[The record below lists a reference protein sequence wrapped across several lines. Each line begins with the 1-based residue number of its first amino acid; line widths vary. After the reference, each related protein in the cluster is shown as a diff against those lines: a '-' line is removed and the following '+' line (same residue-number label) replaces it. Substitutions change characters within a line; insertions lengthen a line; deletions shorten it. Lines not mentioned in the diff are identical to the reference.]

1 MNRAFSFLAVLVSFF
16 SGAVAADSP
25 PPLKLGMPLDRPYEL
40 DLRFHPDSWQTYICL
55 VDDGQKTLVGKDGA
69 LLYDYP
75 GPYAD
80 FGTRVQVALSGPGG
94 EWVSQS
100 LASPRTPILTTA
112 SRCGAFALRQT
123 AFAVAGAAAATLR
136 PVAPETRQGLEGR
149 GIEFLGSHAPQVD
162 WADPKGRVDRTF
174 SGVDIGFGHP
184 LSYRFAAR
192 PGHDYWV
199 VFGLCEGYWDK
210 PSQRVLDLK
219 VEGKV
224 RETVDPVERAGKDRA
239 FVIPVKGRDLDGD
252 GWVDIEVA
260 ASLAATDGNTILNA
274 LWVFEKEPDA
284 EAVLEGSATRRAL
297 AYAPCG
303 EGPAVTDAPPRA
315 DLVLA
320 EVTNSGTVPARP
332 AIRVAVQS
340 TGSLSFDGVT
350 GAVLLRELPAL
361 TLSEKAS
368 ANREGKLLALD
379 LSLPVLQP
387 NETKSFVIAMHRNAA
402 ARAWSVEE
410 ARAALSD
417 AERYWQNASLPYDRL
432 VVPDPAV
439 QGLFDS
445 CIRNIYQ
452 AREMKK
458 GLPAFQV
465 GPTCYR
471 GLWVVD
477 GAFLLES
484 ISMLGRT
491 DETRAG
497 VAYLLSH
504 QKEDGSFELLPK
516 YWKETG
522 IVLWVIDR
530 HEQLTGDRAW
540 LEGTWPCVE
549 KAANFIIELR
559 KRASA
564 DPLAPHA
571 GLTPPGVCDGGLGGE
586 MSEYTNPYWIL
597 RGLKSAADMAA
608 RLGRTEEQERW
619 RAEYD
624 DMWAAFRKA
633 SERDMI
639 TDSFGN
645 RMLPIPMERPLKAA
659 PQRAQWAFCHAV
671 YPGELF
677 AADDPMVRGTM
688 ANLTDNE
695 REGLV
700 YGTGWIEDG
709 LWNYFGSFYAHA
721 FLWLGQGQ
729 KAARTAIAF
738 ANHAAPTLV
747 WREEQM
753 PQGCRPK
760 IVGDMP
766 HNWASA
772 EFIRC
777 VIHLL
782 VIERGDELHLLE
794 GLPPSWLRP
803 GARIELNGVE
813 TRFGPVTMSLAV
825 DSEGKAAQLKFQPPT
840 RRPAAKI
847 VAHLGEKLR
856 GAGETTGA
864 LELSKTLNTDAP
876 LLVIQ

>member
-1 MNRAFSFLAVLVSFF
+1 MTRTFSLLA
-16 SGAVAADSP
+16 AVAFLHACAALAEP
-25 PPLKLGMPLDRPYEL
+25 VPPLKLGTPLDRPYEL
-40 DLRFHPDSWQTYICL
+40 DLRFHPESWQTSICL
-55 VDDGQKTLVGKDGA
+55 VDDGQKTIVGKDGA

-75 GPYAD
+75 GPFAD
-80 FGTRVQVALSGPGG
+80 FGTRVRVEFAEPGE
-94 EWVSQS
+94 EWVGQA
-100 LASPRTPILTTA
+100 LDSPRTPILATD
-112 SRCGAFALRQT
+112 SRCGAFTLRQT
-123 AFAVAGAAAATLR
+123 AFAVAGKTAATLK
-136 PVAPETRQGLEGR
+136 PIAPETLEGLEGR
-149 GIEFLGSHAPQVD
+149 GVESVGDHAPQEN
-162 WADPKGRVDRTF
+162 WAAPRGRADKTF
-174 SGVDIGFGHP
+174 AGVDIGFGHA
-184 LSYRFAAR
+184 LQYRFAAT
-192 PGHDYWV
+192 PKKTYWV
-199 VFGLCEGYWDK
+199 AFGLCEGYWDK
-210 PSQRVLDLK
+210 PGHRALDLK
-219 VEGKV
+219 IEGKV
-224 RETVDPVERAGKDRA
+224 CKTVDPVELAGKNKA
-239 FVIPVKGRDLDGD
+239 FVVPVEARDLNGD
-252 GWVDIEVA
+252 GWIDIEVA
-260 ASLAATDGNTILNA
+260 ASAKATDSNSILNA
-274 LWVFEKEPDA
+274 LWVFEKKPDTD
-284 EAVLEGSATRRAL
+284 AVIEGRATRGAL

-303 EGPAVTDAPPRA
+303 EGPVITNAPPRV
-315 DLVLA
+315 DLLLA
-320 EVTNSGTVPARP
+320 ELTNTGTESATPAVRVT
-332 AIRVAVQS
+332 VQS
-340 TGSLSFDGVT
+340 NGALSFDEGS
-350 GAVLLRELPAL
+350 GSVLVREVPAL
-361 TLSEKAS
+361 TVSERVTAG
-368 ANREGKLLALD
+368 REGNMLTLAL
-379 LSLPVLQP
+379 PAVAIKP
-387 NETKSFVIAMHRNAA
+387 NETKAFVIAMHRNAA
-402 ARAWSVEE
+402 AHVWSVEE
-410 ARAALSD
+410 AHAALSY
-417 AERYWQNASLPYDRL
+417 AQHYWQTADLPYGK
-432 VVPDPAV
+432 VSVPDTAV

-452 AREMKK
+452 AREIKK

-504 QKEDGSFELLPK
+504 QNEDGSFELLPK

-540 LEGTWPCVE
+540 LEQTWPCVE

-559 KRASA
+559 RRASA
-564 DPLAPHA
+564 DPAAPHA

-597 RGLKSAADMAA
+597 TGLKSAAAMAA
-608 RLGRTEEQERW
+608 RIGKTDEEERW
-619 RAEYD
+619 RAEFD
-624 DMWAAFRKA
+624 DMWAAYRKA
-633 SERDMI
+633 AERDLI

-677 AADDPMVRGTM
+677 AADDPIMRGTM

-695 REGLV
+695 TEGLV

-721 FLWLGQGQ
+721 FMWLGEGQ
-729 KAARTAIAF
+729 KAAQTAYAF
-738 ANHAAPTLV
+738 ANHAAPTLL

-753 PQGCRPK
+753 PQGKKPK

-782 VIERGDELHLLE
+782 LIERGDELHLFE
-794 GLPPSWLRP
+794 GLPPTWLKP
-803 GARIELNGVE
+803 GARIEVNGVE
-813 TRFGPVTMSLAV
+813 TRFGPVTMSLVV
-825 DSEGKAAQLKFQPPT
+825 DGEGKTARLTVQPPA
-840 RRPAAKI
+840 RRPATK
-847 VAHLGEKLR
+847 VVVHLGEHLQTAD
-856 GAGETTGA
+856 GGTGT
-864 LELSKTLNTDAP
+864 LELTADKAAKVTLSTR
-876 LLVIQ
+876 